1 MKAPYLLV
9 GGFIMDEFKCPICGN
24 SDLKYTGLRKGKRYC
39 RKCITFRGQEATDGF
54 NQSGSCDYAL
64 HYELSPDQ
72 KRLSKELVN
81 NFINGIDTLVHA
93 VCGSGKT
100 EIVLEV
106 ISYAISNNLKV
117 GFAVPRRDV
126 IRELFLR
133 FKSIFTHN
141 RIVVVYGGHTR
152 FLEGDLIC
160 LTTHQLFRYSNYF
173 DLLILDEIDAF
184 PYNGNDVLEALF
196 NKAVKGHYVLLS
208 ATPSKQQIEA
218 FSKNEKAIL
227 NLNKRFHNHPLPV
240 PSISIHSGIMRYYCL
255 IKEMRRFLAENK
267 PIFVFSPTINT
278 CEQTYEVVKLFFR
291 GVDFVHSKCSDRNER
306 IDKFRK
312 GATRILIT
320 TAVLERGVT
329 LKNLQVIVFGADHP
343 LYTSAAL
350 IQISGRVGRKKDA
363 PEGEVIFIAKR
374 ETNEMVTAIKE
385 IERANKSL

>member
-39 RKCITFRGQEATDGF
+39 RKCITFRGQEATNVF

-72 KRLSKELVN
+72 KRLSKELVD

-106 ISYAISNNLKV
+106 ISYAINHNLKV

-133 FKSIFTHN
+133 FKSIFIHN
-141 RIVVVYGGHTR
+141 KIVVVYGGHTR

-173 DLLILDEIDAF
+173 DLLI
-184 PYNGNDVLEALF
+184 
-196 NKAVKGHYVLLS
+196 
-208 ATPSKQQIEA
+208 
-218 FSKNEKAIL
+218 
-227 NLNKRFHNHPLPV
+227 
-240 PSISIHSGIMRYYCL
+240 
-255 IKEMRRFLAENK
+255 
-267 PIFVFSPTINT
+267 
-278 CEQTYEVVKLFFR
+278 
-291 GVDFVHSKCSDRNER
+291 
-306 IDKFRK
+306 
-312 GATRILIT
+312 
-320 TAVLERGVT
+320 
-329 LKNLQVIVFGADHP
+329 
-343 LYTSAAL
+343 
-350 IQISGRVGRKKDA
+350 
-363 PEGEVIFIAKR
+363 
-374 ETNEMVTAIKE
+374 
-385 IERANKSL
+385 